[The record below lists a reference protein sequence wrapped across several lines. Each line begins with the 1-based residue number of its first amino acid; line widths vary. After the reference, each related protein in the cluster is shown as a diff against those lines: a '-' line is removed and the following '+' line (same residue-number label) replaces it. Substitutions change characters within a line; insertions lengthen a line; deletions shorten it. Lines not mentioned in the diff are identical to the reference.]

1 MAPGNGMGR
10 PMDHGVTGAKPWQAL
25 PAIASG
31 NFADNGSRGRRQ
43 APVKCR
49 AMLILALET
58 STESGSCALWCDG
71 EVTERQCPPGIS
83 HSETLLPLVRELLT
97 AAGLKVAQLDAIA
110 FGVGPGAFTGLRV
123 ACGAAQGLA
132 VAGDIPLIPLSSL
145 ETMAATAGAER
156 VLALLDARMGEVYTG
171 AYQRQASGRYEL
183 LGDIRVSTPADVVL
197 PAERGWLACGNGP
210 AAYPALL
217 QRLDEA
223 GIAVQSGILP
233 SAAMLV
239 RLAAER
245 AARRAW
251 INAADAA
258 PLYIR
263 DKVAKTVAERLSE
276 GGRA

>member
-1 MAPGNGMGR
+1 
-10 PMDHGVTGAKPWQAL
+10 
-25 PAIASG
+25 
-31 NFADNGSRGRRQ
+31 
-43 APVKCR
+43 
-49 AMLILALET
+49 MLILALET

-71 EVTERQCPPGIS
+71 EVTERQCPHGIS
-83 HSETLLPLVRELLT
+83 HSETLLPLVRELLA
-97 AAGLKVAQLDAIA
+97 AAGVKVAQLDAIA

-132 VAGDIPLIPLSSL
+132 VAADIPLIPLSGL
-145 ETMAATAGAER
+145 ETMAATTGAER
-156 VLALLDARMGEVYTG
+156 VLALLDARMGEVY
-171 AYQRQASGRYEL
+171 AASYQRFDQRYALVGE
-183 LGDIRVSTPADVVL
+183 IRVSTPADVVL
-197 PAERGWLACGNGP
+197 PAGANWLACGNGP

-217 QRLDEA
+217 QRLDAA
-223 GIAVQSGILP
+223 GIAVMPGILP
-233 SAAMLV
+233 SASTLV

-245 AARRAW
+245 ATRREW